1 MGFSKK
7 SLFISTRFLPRGK
20 RPSQVK
26 KGALG
31 LA

>member
-7 SLFISTRFLPRGK
+7 SLFISTRFLRGEK